1 MLLTDSPV
9 FAVGMMIA
17 GLVAGTAF
25 YYYRLKKEGLPG
37 IAAIWAA
44 LLGSVLVLPCAK
56 IGYLLHDLFANLFDG
71 YFDEVLSVRP
81 EHLSFIGGCI
91 GFLCGVMIAG
101 KICGI
106 RAGKALDLFA
116 APGCL
121 FLFLARIAE
130 GGMDTIGTSGALEN
144 PWVNFFPLTMQ
155 NSWGDAYL
163 SVYVLEAM
171 TALCCMIFALRQQGK
186 TDRQGL
192 IFEKTAVCLL
202 GAQIGWEM
210 LLQYPYVRSF
220 YFSFVSLEQV
230 LCAVLFAFFVIRGC
244 VKTRKWWPIPVML
257 ALLGCSAFFQFLRD
271 NKIEFIFN
279 EGWEW
284 LAENVWTISN
294 VAFILI
300 SIGLIA
306 VGLAALRPK
315 RAKKTE
321 KV

>member
-17 GLVAGTAF
+17 GLAAGTGF
-25 YYYRLKKEGLPG
+25 YYCRLRKENLPG
-37 IAAIWAA
+37 IAALWAA
-44 LLGSVLVLPCAK
+44 LFGSVLVLPCAK

-71 YFDEVLSVRP
+71 YYDEVLSVRP
-81 EHLSFIGGCI
+81 EHLSFIGGCL
-91 GFLCGVMIAG
+91 GFLCGVLIAA
-101 KICGI
+101 KISRI
-106 RAGKALDLFA
+106 RTAKALDLFA

-130 GGMDTIGTSGALEN
+130 GGMDTIGTSGVLEN
-144 PWVNFFPLTMQ
+144 PWLNFFPLTMQ

-163 SVYVLEAM
+163 SVYVLEAL
-171 TALCCMIFALRQQGK
+171 TALCCMVFALRQQGK
-186 TDRQGL
+186 ENRPGL
-192 IFEKTAVCLL
+192 VFEKTAICLL

-230 LCAVLFAFFVIRGC
+230 LCAVLFLIFVIRGC
-244 VKTRKWWPIPVML
+244 VKNKKWWPVPVML

-284 LAENVWTISN
+284 LAENVWAISN
-294 VAFILI
+294 GAFVLI
-300 SIGLIA
+300 SAGLIA
-306 VGLAALRPK
+306 VGLCAMRSGSGG
-315 RAKKTE
+315 KTG
-321 KV
+321 KM

>member
-1 MLLTDSPV
+1 MMLTDSPA

-17 GLVAGTAF
+17 GLAAGTGF
-25 YYYRLKKEGLPG
+25 FCFRLKKANLPG
-37 IAAIWAA
+37 TAAAWAA
-44 LLGSVLVLPCAK
+44 LIGAVLVLPCAK
-56 IGYLLHDLFANLFDG
+56 ICYLLHDLFANLFDG
-71 YFDEVLSVRP
+71 YFDEVLSVKP

-106 RAGKALDLFA
+106 RPAKVLDVFA

-121 FLFLARIAE
+121 FLALARIAE
-130 GGMDTIGTSGALEN
+130 GGMDTIGTSGALED
-144 PWVNFFPLTMQ
+144 PWINFFPLTMH
-155 NSWGDAYL
+155 NSWGDVYL
-163 SVYVLEAM
+163 SVYVLEAL
-171 TALCCMIFALRQQGK
+171 TALACLVFALKQQGK
-186 TDRQGL
+186 ESRPGL

-244 VKTRKWWPIPVML
+244 VKNKKWWPVPVML
-257 ALLGCSAFFQFLRD
+257 ALLGCSAFFQFMRD
-271 NKIEFIFN
+271 NKIEFIYN

-284 LAENVWTISN
+284 LAENVWRISN
-294 VAFILI
+294 GAFILI
-300 SIGLIA
+300 SAGLIA
-306 VGLAALRPK
+306 AGLGALRSK
-315 RAKKTE
+315 DNQKTE
-321 KV
+321 KM

>member
-17 GLVAGTAF
+17 GLAAGTGFF
-25 YYYRLKKEGLPG
+25 YCRLKKEKLPG
-37 IAAIWAA
+37 IAAVWAA
-44 LLGSVLVLPCAK
+44 LLGSALVLPCAK

-81 EHLSFIGGCI
+81 EHLSFIGGCL
-91 GFLCGVMIAG
+91 GFLCGVLIAA
-101 KICGI
+101 KISGI
-106 RAGKALDLFA
+106 RPGKALDLFA

-144 PWVNFFPLTMQ
+144 PWLNFFPLTMQ

-163 SVYVLEAM
+163 SVYVLEAL
-171 TALCCMIFALRQQGK
+171 TALACLIFALKQQGK
-186 TDRQGL
+186 AGRPGL

-230 LCAVLFAFFVIRGC
+230 LCAVLFLILVICGC
-244 VKTRKWWPIPVML
+244 VRNRKWWPVPVLL
-257 ALLGCSAFFQFLRD
+257 ALFGCSAFFQFLRD

-294 VAFILI
+294 IMFILI
-300 SIGLIA
+300 SAGLIA
-306 VGLAALRPK
+306 VGLGAFRS
-315 RAKKTE
+315 RAGE
-321 KV
+321 KNVKM